1 MTSKEIAGKIV
12 KILDSK
18 KALDIRVIGISD
30 LTIIADYFVLATGT
44 SNTQVKALADEV
56 EYQLKQQDIMPNR
69 MEGYNSSSWILVD
82 YGNVVVHIFQKDTR
96 DFYSLERLW
105 ADGEQIDIN
114 EFLMSEGDNA

>member
-1 MTSKEIAGKIV
+1 MTSKELAGKIV
-12 KILDSK
+12 KILDNK

-56 EYQLKQQDIMPNR
+56 EYQLKQQDIMPSR
-69 MEGYNSSSWILVD
+69 IEGYNSSSWILVD

-114 EFLMSEGDNA
+114 EFLNSEGDNA

>member
-1 MTSKEIAGKIV
+1 MTSKELAGKIV

-56 EYQLKQQDIMPNR
+56 EYQLKRQDIMPNR
-69 MEGYNSSSWILVD
+69 IEGYNSSSWILVD
-82 YGNVVVHIFQKDTR
+82 YGNIVVHIFQKDTR

-114 EFLMSEGDNA
+114 EFLNSEGDNA

>member
-1 MTSKEIAGKIV
+1 MTSKELAGKIV

-56 EYQLKQQDIMPNR
+56 EYQLKQQDIMPSR
-69 MEGYNSSSWILVD
+69 IEGYNSSSWILVD

-114 EFLMSEGDNA
+114 EFLNSEGDNA

>member
-1 MTSKEIAGKIV
+1 MTSKELAGKIV

-96 DFYSLERLW
+96 DFYK
-105 ADGEQIDIN
+105 
-114 EFLMSEGDNA
+114 